1 MKRTI
6 VTGFF
11 ALSCA
16 LARAQG
22 IPVIDVASLAQAIA
36 QVLAWEQQ
44 YQQMYQGLQ
53 QQIQQLA
60 TAQDQLDALRGS
72 RGLGIVNNAVTESL
86 VKNDLLGELNLAK
99 TREQLLATS
108 KQQLDKFLEAS
119 RTRSVQIQSLMGRI
133 NQATDPKD
141 IQDLT
146 ARLQAEQVMAQ
157 NEAKEGA
164 LLESSIAQRRQQ
176 IDEETRKARIEYLKT
191 RRSNLG
197 NMN

>member
-6 VTGFF
+6 VAGIFT
-11 ALSCA
+11 LSCVISG
-16 LARAQG
+16 AQG
-22 IPVIDVASLAQAIA
+22 IPVIDISNLAQAIA

-44 YQQMYQGLQ
+44 YQQMYMGLQ

-60 TAQDQLDALRGS
+60 TAQDQLNALRGN
-72 RGLGIVNNAVTESL
+72 RGLGVVNNELKDSL
-86 VKNDLLGELNLAK
+86 VKNDLVGELNLAK

-108 KQQLDKFLEAS
+108 KQQLERFLDAS

-146 ARLQAEQVMAQ
+146 ARMQAEQVMAQ

-176 IDEETRKARIEYLKT
+176 IDDETRRARIEYLKT